1 MTPAMSAPLGSVEV
15 RVLSPDEWPLWRDL
29 RLRSLADA
37 PDAFGSTLA
46 REQAFAEEDWRSRL
60 RTGAV
65 VAFVDGVPAAM
76 GSGFAVRDGWL
87 QVVAMWTDP
96 AYRRRGLSLRVLDVV
111 VDRGLAEGRRVVLD
125 VARGNPAARR
135 AYESYGFTPTGESE
149 PLRDGSPVQ
158 TDVMVLPETWTR
170 HP

>member
-1 MTPAMSAPLGSVEV
+1 MNNPVGRVEV

-37 PDAFGSTLA
+37 PDAFGSTLE
-46 REQAFAEEDWRSRL
+46 RERAHAEEDWRIRMQGGS
-60 RTGAV
+60 V

-76 GSGFAVRDGWL
+76 GSSFAVRDGWQ

-111 VDRGLAEGRRVVLD
+111 VDRALAEGRRVVLD

-135 AYESYGFTPTGESE
+135 AYEGYGFVPTGESG
-149 PLRDGSPVQ
+149 PLREGSPVQ
-158 TDVMVLPETWTR
+158 TDVMVLPEAWTR
-170 HP
+170 QA

>member
-1 MTPAMSAPLGSVEV
+1 MNTPAMSSGDLEV
-15 RVLSPDEWPLWRDL
+15 RVLSPDEWRLWRDL

-37 PDAFGSTLA
+37 PDAFGSTLEW
-46 REQAFAEEDWRSRL
+46 EQAHTEEVWRDRMRS
-60 RTGAV
+60 GSV
-65 VAFVDGVPAAM
+65 VAFVDGVPAAI
-76 GSGFAVRDGWL
+76 GASFPVRDGWQ

-96 AYRRRGLSLRVLDVV
+96 AYRRRGLSLRVLDVI
-111 VDRGLAEGRRVVLD
+111 VDRALAEGRRVVLG

-135 AYESYGFTPTGESE
+135 AYEGYGFTPTGETE

-170 HP
+170 QA